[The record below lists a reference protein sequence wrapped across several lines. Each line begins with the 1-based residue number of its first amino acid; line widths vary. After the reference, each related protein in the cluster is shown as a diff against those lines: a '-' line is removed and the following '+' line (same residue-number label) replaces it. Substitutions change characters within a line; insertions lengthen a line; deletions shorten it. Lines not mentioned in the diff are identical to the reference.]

1 MRAGTLDLDATRAH
15 LMRLGFTHVVPILGD
30 LVEEGVRQKKTPH
43 EVLHDVLDAE
53 VVFREERRVSTSL
66 KLSGLPPGKTMETF
80 DFAFQ
85 PGVERAHVLTL
96 ATCEYLSKKENILL
110 LGPPGVGKTHLAAAL
125 GAKAV
130 LNGFCVAFMR
140 LDELVHALKRDAEV
154 APNRL
159 NGKRYLKSTLLIIDE
174 VGFTPLDR
182 RESNLFFRLISHRYE
197 RVSTVL
203 TSNKGIA
210 DWPEVFA
217 GDEVITT
224 AILDRLLHHAQVF
237 NIKGRSYRMRSIGD
251 RMQRS

>member
-1 MRAGTLDLDATRAH
+1 VSGGTLDLDATRSH
-15 LMRLGFTHVVPILGD
+15 LSRLGFTHVVPILGD

-43 EVLHDVLDAE
+43 EVLYDVLNAE
-53 VVFREERRVSTSL
+53 LVFREERRVGVSL
-66 KLSGLPPGKTMETF
+66 KLSGLPPGKTLESF

-85 PGVERAHVLTL
+85 PGVERERVLTL
-96 ATCEYLSKKENILL
+96 ATCEYLSKKENVIL

-130 LNGFCVAFMR
+130 VNGFCVAFMR
-140 LDELVHALKRDAEV
+140 LDELIHALKRDAEIS
-154 APNRL
+154 PSRL
-159 NGKRYLKSTLLIIDE
+159 NGKKYLKSALLVIDE

-203 TSNKGIA
+203 TSNKGIS

-224 AILDRLLHHAQVF
+224 AILDRLLHHAHVF
-237 NIKGRSYRMRSIGD
+237 NIKGRSYRMKSVGERMERS
-251 RMQRS
+251 